1 MSEDWRTRARCQ
13 GLGTAAPFAA
23 PGSKEATTFAK
34 IFCERCPVRDEC
46 LAFALAVGEF
56 QGVYGGLT
64 GPERR
69 RLVARGPSTCARCG
83 VSFLAR
89 NGKQVNCSPCAA
101 VPPARGSVR
110 EHGTKRGYAQHWR
123 RRERACAACR
133 RGKAAY
139 DVARRAE
146 RGAA

>member
-1 MSEDWRTRARCQ
+1 VSEDWRTRARCRH
-13 GLGTAAPFAA
+13 LGTAAPFAS
-23 PGSKEATTFAK
+23 PGSKEATTFATRVCGK
-34 IFCERCPVRDEC
+34 CPVRDEC
-46 LAFALAVGEF
+46 LAFALDVGEF

-69 RLVARGPSTCARCG
+69 LVARGPSTCARCG
-83 VSFLAR
+83 GSFLAR

-101 VPPARGSVR
+101 VPPAGGSVR

-123 RRERACAACR
+123 RREPACSACR
-133 RGKAAY
+133 RAKVAY
-139 DVARRAE
+139 DVAWRAE